1 MDVSGEAASLL
12 RSLRTR
18 AAAIHGLSE
27 REEPK
32 ALVFVHS
39 GAELA
44 RVLLK
49 PGSYPRLAL
58 PGEEPK
64 EIRGLPDCAAAIER
78 VRLLAEA
85 RAARLPQLD
94 LFRAR

>member
-1 MDVSGEAASLL
+1 MIDVSGEAASLL

-18 AAAIHGLSE
+18 AAALRGVSE
-27 REEPK
+27 REEPN
-32 ALVFVHS
+32 AIVFLHS

-49 PGSYPRLAL
+49 AGSYPRVAL

-64 EIRGLPDCAAAIER
+64 EIRGLPDCAAAIEKL
-78 VRLLAEA
+78 RLLAEA
-85 RAARLPQLD
+85 RSSRIAQLD
-94 LFRAR
+94 LF

>member
-1 MDVSGEAASLL
+1 MMDVSAEAASLL

-18 AAAIHGLSE
+18 AAAVPGVTE
-27 REEPK
+27 REEPR
-32 ALVFVHS
+32 ALVLLHS

-49 PGSYPRLAL
+49 PGSYPRFAL

-64 EIRGLPDCAAAIER
+64 EIRGLPDCAAAIEK

-85 RAARLPQLD
+85 RAARIPQLD
-94 LFRAR
+94 LF